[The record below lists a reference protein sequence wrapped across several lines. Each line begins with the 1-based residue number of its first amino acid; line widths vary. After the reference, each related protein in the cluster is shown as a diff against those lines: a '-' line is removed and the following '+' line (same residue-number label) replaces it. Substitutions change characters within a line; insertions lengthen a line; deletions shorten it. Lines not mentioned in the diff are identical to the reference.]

1 MWQATQ
7 EPIGAG
13 KGKDIHALE
22 PGKPIRRELA
32 GGQEHSYQIKLN
44 ANQFL
49 KVAVEQ
55 KGIDVVAQVSG
66 PDGKQIL
73 EFDSESRSQG
83 REVVSLVAE
92 AAGAFQLI
100 VRPKQNGAPAG
111 SYEIRIEE
119 LRAATDTDRAL
130 HDARKQFEESLKL
143 LDSGKLDEAIRLAE
157 RALEIRERLLGTE
170 HPDVAASIDNL
181 AGIYAGRGE
190 YVKASPLFKRA
201 LDIREKALGEDH
213 PETAQSLNNLGELY
227 YYLGKYAE
235 AEPLF
240 KRALDVREKAMGKDH
255 PNTALSLTNLGALYF
270 YQGKYEE
277 AEPLYKRALD
287 INEKA
292 QGKDHPLT
300 AQSLNNLAVLYRT
313 QGKYAEAELFYK
325 RALDINEKALGKDHS
340 ETINS
345 LSNLAILYYY
355 WGKYGEAESLY
366 KRALDIREKT
376 QGKDHPFTAHSLNSL
391 ALLYASQG
399 KYEEAEPLY
408 KRALD
413 IREKA
418 LGKDHPD
425 TAESLN
431 NLALLYYNWGKY
443 GEAEPLYMRALDIRK
458 KTLGE
463 NHSLT
468 ATSLNNLAAFYR
480 TQGKY
485 VEAEPL
491 YRRALDI
498 LEKALGKDNPDTA
511 TGLDNLAELYRKQGK
526 YGEAEPLFR
535 RALDIRE
542 KALGKGHP
550 LTATSLNNLALLY
563 ASQGKY
569 VEAEPLYKRALDIRE
584 KALGMGHPETAASLN
599 NLALLYASQGKYVE
613 AEPLYKRALDIRE
626 KALVKDH
633 PDTAKSLSDLAA
645 LCASRGKYDEAELL
659 YKRALDIL
667 EKALVKDH
675 PDTAKSLD
683 DLAVLY
689 TAKGDLVQ
697 AVKLQSRANA
707 ASESNLARNLV
718 IGSER
723 QKLAYLAT
731 LSAQTDRTISLHLH
745 SAPDDSLARNMAATL
760 ILQRKGRALD
770 ATSQN
775 LNALRSRF
783 NAEDQALL
791 DRLTE
796 TRSQIARLVLRGPQK
811 MTVEQHKARIKE
823 LEDQADKDE
832 ADISRRSD
840 EFRVQYLP
848 VTLEAVRAAIP
859 PDSALIEFTSYH
871 PFNAKSTK
879 GDEAY
884 GQPRYVA
891 YVLRRGREIEWKEL
905 GEAKA
910 IDTAV
915 ASLRKALR
923 DPKRVDVKRLARAVD
938 AKVFQPLRPL
948 LGNVTR
954 LLISP
959 DGSLNLVS
967 FVALADERGQYAVE
981 RYSISYLTSGRDLLR
996 LQAPRES
1003 KGGPLVVAAPDFGR
1017 RSQVEAAPLEK
1028 QEKDASEGEVKAE
1041 SARSAIKEIYF
1052 PPLPNAEREGE
1063 ALRELLPDA
1072 TLLTKGQATKA
1083 ALSQIRSPKL
1093 LHIAT
1098 HSFFL
1103 DNQQLTSPG
1112 ERGARAITDDPERAL
1127 QLLEQRGVRIDS
1139 PLLRSGLALA
1149 GVNEHKEDDNGIL
1162 TALEVT
1168 GLNLWGTKL
1177 VALSA
1182 CDTGVG
1188 EVKNGDGVHG
1198 LRRALVLAGAE
1209 TQVMSLWAVSDKATR
1224 ELMVAYYGR
1233 LKQGQG
1239 RGEALRR
1246 VQLEML
1252 KNVNRRHPYYWAS
1265 FIQSGEW
1272 ANLEGKR

>member
-1 MWQATQ
+1 LFFCLSASTPSGKAHCRTGDLILQSTQ
-7 EPIGAG
+7 EPTGAG
-13 KGKDIHALE
+13 KEKDIHALE

-32 GGQEHSYQIKLN
+32 GGQRHTYQTRLDP
-44 ANQFL
+44 NQFL
-49 KVAVEQ
+49 KVVVEQ
-55 KGIDVVAQVSG
+55 KGIDVVAQASG

-73 EFDSESRSQG
+73 EVDSESRSQG
-83 REVVSLVAE
+83 REEISLVAE

-119 LRAATDTDRAL
+119 LRVATDTDRAL

-143 LDSGKLDEAIRLAE
+143 RDADKLDEALTFAE

-181 AGIYAGRGE
+181 ASIYTGNAE
-190 YVKASPLFKRA
+190 YVKAEPLYRRALAIREKALGKDHPETAKSLNNLAEVYRIQGKYLEAEPLYKRALEIQEKALGKDHLEIAESLNNLGALYYSQGKYVETEPLFRRAFEIREKALGKDHPQVALSLNNLALLYRTQGKYVEGEPLFKRA
-201 LDIREKALGEDH
+201 LDIREKALGKDH
-213 PETAQSLNNLGELY
+213 SDTAQSLANLAVLY
-227 YYLGKYAE
+227 SE
-235 AEPLF
+235 
-240 KRALDVREKAMGKDH
+240 
-255 PNTALSLTNLGALYF
+255 
-270 YQGKYEE
+270 QGKVVE

-287 INEKA
+287 IYEKA
-292 QGKDHPLT
+292 LGKDHPDT
-300 AQSLNNLAVLYRT
+300 ATSMNNLAFFYRD
-313 QGKYAEAELFYK
+313 QGKYAEAEPLHK
-325 RALDINEKALGKDHS
+325 RALEVWEKALGKDHPN
-340 ETINS
+340 TAIG
-345 LSNLAILYYY
+345 LSNLAEVYRAQA
-355 WGKYGEAESLY
+355 KYVEAEPLY
-366 KRALDIREKT
+366 KRALDIFEKVL
-376 QGKDHPFTAHSLNSL
+376 GKDHPYTAGSLNNL
-391 ALLYASQG
+391 ALLYYSQG
-399 KYEEAEPLY
+399 KYVEAEPLY
-408 KRALD
+408 NRALDITEKTLGKAHPSTALRLNNLAFFYYSQGKYGEAEPLYNRALD

-425 TAESLN
+425 TAQ
-431 NLALLYYNWGKY
+431 
-443 GEAEPLYMRALDIRK
+443 
-458 KTLGE
+458 
-463 NHSLT
+463 
-468 ATSLNNLAAFYR
+468 SLNNLAALYR
-480 TQGKY
+480 AQRKYEEAEPLFRGALDIYEKALGKGHPNTAASLNNLGLLYRMQGRY
-485 VEAEPL
+485 GEAEPL
-491 YRRALDI
+491 YRRALEI
-498 LEKALGKDNPDTA
+498 REMALG
-511 TGLDNLAELYRKQGK
+511 
-526 YGEAEPLFR
+526 
-535 RALDIRE
+535 
-542 KALGKGHP
+542 
-550 LTATSLNNLALLY
+550 
-563 ASQGKY
+563 
-569 VEAEPLYKRALDIRE
+569 
-584 KALGMGHPETAASLN
+584 
-599 NLALLYASQGKYVE
+599 
-613 AEPLYKRALDIRE
+613 
-626 KALVKDH
+626 KDH
-633 PDTAKSLSDLAA
+633 PDTAISLNSLAA
-645 LCASRGKYDEAELL
+645 L
-659 YKRALDIL
+659 
-667 EKALVKDH
+667 
-675 PDTAKSLD
+675 
-683 DLAVLY
+683 Y
-689 TAKGDLVQ
+689 TATGDLVQ
-697 AVKLQSRANA
+697 AVKLQSLANA
-707 ASESNLARNLV
+707 ASERNLARNLV

-731 LSAQTDRTISLHLH
+731 LSEQTDRTISLHLN
-745 SAPDDSLARNMAATL
+745 SAPDDPAAGALAATL

-796 TRSQIARLVLRGPQK
+796 TRSQLARLVLGGPQK
-811 MTVEQHKARIKE
+811 MTAEQYQARIKD

-840 EFRVQYLP
+840 EFRAQSLP

-859 PDSALIEFTSYH
+859 SDSALIEFASYR
-871 PFNAKSTK
+871 PFNAKATR

-891 YVLRRGREIEWKEL
+891 YVLRHEGEIEWKEL

-910 IDTAV
+910 IDTAI
-915 ASLRKALR
+915 AALRKALR

-938 AKVFQPLRPL
+938 AKVFQPVRPL
-948 LGNVTR
+948 LGDVSR

-959 DGSLNLVS
+959 DGSLNLVP
-967 FVALADERGQYAVE
+967 FAALVDEGRRYAVE

-996 LQAPRES
+996 LQVARES
-1003 KGGPLVVAAPDFGR
+1003 RGGPLVVAAPDFGR
-1017 RSQVEAAPLEK
+1017 RSQVEAARLGK

-1041 SARSAIKEIYF
+1041 SARSAIQEFYF
-1052 PPLPNAEREGE
+1052 PPLPYAEREGD
-1063 ALRELLPDA
+1063 ALRELLPDT

-1083 ALSQIRSPKL
+1083 ALGQVRSPKL

-1103 DNQQLTSPG
+1103 EDQQLSSAG
-1112 ERGARAITDDPERAL
+1112 ERGAQALTDDPERAL
-1127 QLLEQRGVRIDS
+1127 QRLEGRGVRIES

-1149 GVNEHKEDDNGIL
+1149 GANEHKEDDNGIL

-1252 KNVNRRHPYYWAS
+1252 KNVNRRHPYYCAS

>member
-1 MWQATQ
+1 MTQRNKQRPALELRRSQVGFRGLTAFLTPLLIFFLSAVTPSSKAHRRTGDPIRQSTQ
-7 EPIGAG
+7 EPTGAG
-13 KGKDIHALE
+13 KEKDIQALE
-22 PGKPIRRELA
+22 RGKPIRRELA
-32 GGQEHSYQIKLN
+32 GGQEHTYRIRLD

-49 KVAVEQ
+49 KVVVEQ

-73 EFDSESRSQG
+73 EFDSESRLQG
-83 REVVSLVAE
+83 QEEVSLVAE
-92 AAGAFQLI
+92 TAGSFQLI
-100 VRPKQNGAPAG
+100 VRPAQKGAPAG

-119 LRAATDTDRAL
+119 LRVATDTDRAL
-130 HDARKQFEESLKL
+130 HDARKQLEEALKL
-143 LDSGKLDEAIRLAE
+143 VDAGKYDEALPFAE

-170 HPDVAASIDNL
+170 HPDVAATINRL
-181 AGIYAGRGE
+181 AGIYIDRGE
-190 YVKASPLFKRA
+190 YVKAEPLYRRALDIREKTLGKDHPSIAYSLNNLAGLFTMQGKYVDAEPLYKRS
-201 LDIREKALGEDH
+201 LDIREKALGQNH
-213 PETAQSLNNLGELY
+213 PDTATGLVNL
-227 YYLGKYAE
+227 A
-235 AEPLF
+235 
-240 KRALDVREKAMGKDH
+240 
-255 PNTALSLTNLGALYF
+255 ALY
-270 YQGKYEE
+270 
-277 AEPLYKRALD
+277 D
-287 INEKA
+287 
-292 QGKDHPLT
+292 
-300 AQSLNNLAVLYRT
+300 
-313 QGKYAEAELFYK
+313 
-325 RALDINEKALGKDHS
+325 
-340 ETINS
+340 
-345 LSNLAILYYY
+345 
-355 WGKYGEAESLY
+355 
-366 KRALDIREKT
+366 
-376 QGKDHPFTAHSLNSL
+376 
-391 ALLYASQG
+391 SQG
-399 KYEEAEPLY
+399 KYEEAEPLH

-418 LGKDHPD
+418 LGKDHPN
-425 TAESLN
+425 TANSLHY
-431 NLALLYYNWGKY
+431 LALLYTSQGKY
-443 GEAEPLYMRALDIRK
+443 GEAEPLYKRALDI
-458 KTLGE
+458 
-463 NHSLT
+463 
-468 ATSLNNLAAFYR
+468 F
-480 TQGKY
+480 
-485 VEAEPL
+485 
-491 YRRALDI
+491 
-498 LEKALGKDNPDTA
+498 EKALGKDHPTTSQSINK
-511 TGLDNLAELYRKQGK
+511 LAELY
-526 YGEAEPLFR
+526 YF
-535 RALDIRE
+535 
-542 KALGKGHP
+542 
-550 LTATSLNNLALLY
+550 
-563 ASQGKY
+563 QGKY

-584 KALGMGHPETAASLN
+584 KALGKDHPSISQSLN
-599 NLALLYASQGKYVE
+599 NLAVLYASQGKYGEAEPLFKRALDIREKALGKDHPTTSQSLNSLAEFYRRQGKYVEAELFHKRALDIREKALGKDHPNTANSLSNLALLYASQGKYGEAGSLNKRALDIREKALGKDHPDTAISLHNLAALYREQGKYVE

-626 KALVKDH
+626 KALGKDH
-633 PDTAKSLSDLAA
+633 PLTAA
-645 LCASRGKYDEAELL
+645 
-659 YKRALDIL
+659 
-667 EKALVKDH
+667 
-675 PDTAKSLD
+675 SLD
-683 DLAVLY
+683 HIAVLY
-689 TAKGDLVQ
+689 AAKGDLVQ
-697 AVKLQSRANA
+697 AVRFQSLANT
-707 ASESNLARNLV
+707 ASERNLASNLV

-723 QKLAYLAT
+723 DKLAYLAT
-731 LSAQTDRTISLHLH
+731 LPEQTDRTISLHLH
-745 SAPDDSLARNMAATL
+745 SAPDDPAPGAMAATL

-783 NAEDQALL
+783 NAEDRALL

-811 MTVEQHKARIKE
+811 MTIDQHRDRIKA

-840 EFRVQYLP
+840 EFRVQSLP

-859 PDSALIEFTSYH
+859 PDSVLIEFASYR
-871 PFNAKSTK
+871 PFNAKAIK

-891 YVLRRGREIEWKEL
+891 YALRREGEIEWKEL
-905 GEAKA
+905 GDAKV
-910 IDTAV
+910 IDTAIS
-915 ASLRKALR
+915 ALRKALR

-948 LGNVTR
+948 LGDVTR

-959 DGSLNLVS
+959 DGPLNLVP
-967 FVALADERGQYAVE
+967 FVSLVDERGRFAVE
-981 RYSISYLTSGRDLLR
+981 RYSISYMTSGRDLLR

-1017 RSQVEAAPLEK
+1017 RSQVEASRLEK

-1041 SARSAIKEIYF
+1041 SARSAIKEFYF
-1052 PPLPNAEREGE
+1052 PPLPYAEREGE
-1063 ALRELLPDA
+1063 ALRALLPDA

-1083 ALSQIRSPKL
+1083 ALSQVRSPKL

-1103 DNQQLTSPG
+1103 DDQQLTSAG
-1112 ERGARAITDDPERAL
+1112 ERGAQALTDDPERAL
-1127 QLLEQRGVRIDS
+1127 QRLEARGVRIES